1 MALRAKHCM
10 AHAIVYPGDESGYV
24 AECVNLAVVTQG
36 QTVEET
42 IQNLREAISLHLEGE
57 DIEHLCLNNIASAL
71 LWASFVLPVHTDR
84 PHVEAELLLAYLLD
98 QPRAY
103 LWAHPEAA
111 LTPQQATDYATCVQR
126 RAAGEP
132 LPYITGQIEFF
143 GLMFTVTP
151 DVLIPR
157 PETETLVE
165 AALAWLTAHSDAVA
179 VDVGTGT
186 GCIAVALA
194 VHAPSLRLYA
204 TDISP
209 AALRVARANAE
220 RHDVAERITFLEG
233 DLLMPLPEPVNLI
246 VSNPPY
252 VADNEWDALPLS
264 VRQEP
269 RLALL
274 SGADGLDA
282 IRRLLAQAQPRIVPG
297 GLILVE
303 IGERQGVAT
312 QALARAA
319 FPRAD
324 VSILS
329 DLAGK
334 DRVLEIIV
342 P

>member
-1 MALRAKHCM
+1 MDDL
-10 AHAIVYPGDESGYV
+10 
-24 AECVNLAVVTQG
+24 
-36 QTVEET
+36 
-42 IQNLREAISLHLEGE
+42 
-57 DIEHLCLNNIASAL
+57 ASAL
-71 LWASFVLPVHTDR
+71 RWASTFLAPHIDR
-84 PHVEAELLLAYLLD
+84 PQVEAELLLVHVLA

-111 LTPQQATDYATCVQR
+111 LTSQQAADYAACVQR

-143 GLMFTVTP
+143 GLMFTVMP

-165 AALAWLTAHSDAVA
+165 AALDWLEAHPDAVA
-179 VDVGTGT
+179 VDVGTGS
-186 GCIAVALA
+186 GCIAVALTIQ
-194 VHAPSLRLYA
+194 VPSLRLYA

-209 AALRVARANAE
+209 AALQMARANAE
-220 RHDVAERITFLEG
+220 RHNVAEHITFLEG
-233 DLLMPLPEPVNLI
+233 DLLMPLLEPVDLI

-252 VADNEWDALPLS
+252 VAEDEWDALPLS

-282 IRRLLAQAQPRIVPG
+282 IRQLLQQACTRLLPS
-297 GLILVE
+297 GLMLVE
-303 IGERQGVAT
+303 IGERQGKAA
-312 QALARAA
+312 QALAQAA
-319 FPRAD
+319 FPDAD
-324 VSILS
+324 VSILP

-334 DRVLEIIV
+334 DRVLKITA
-342 P
+342 

>member
-1 MALRAKHCM
+1 MLLNDLTATLRW
-10 AHAIVYPGDESGYV
+10 
-24 AECVNLAVVTQG
+24 
-36 QTVEET
+36 
-42 IQNLREAISLHLEGE
+42 
-57 DIEHLCLNNIASAL
+57 ASAQL
-71 LWASFVLPVHTDR
+71 APYIDR
-84 PHVEAELLLAYLLD
+84 PQVEAELLLVHVLA

-103 LWAHPEAA
+103 LWAHPEAI
-111 LTPQQATDYATCVQR
+111 LTPQQAADYAAWVQR

-143 GLMFTVTP
+143 ELMFTVTP

-165 AALAWLTAHSDAVA
+165 AALDWVKAHPDAVA
-179 VDVGTGT
+179 VDVGTGS

-209 AALRVARANAE
+209 AALQVARANAE
-220 RHDVAERITFLEG
+220 RHNAAERITFIEG
-233 DLLMPLPEPVNLI
+233 DLLAPLPEPVGLI

-252 VADNEWDALPLS
+252 IAENEWDALPLS
-264 VRQEP
+264 VLQEP

-282 IRRLLAQAQPRIVPG
+282 IRRLLAQAQTRLRPG
-297 GLILVE
+297 GLTLVE
-303 IGERQGVAT
+303 IGERQGKAA
-312 QALARAA
+312 QALAQAA
-319 FPRAD
+319 FPNAA
-324 VSILS
+324 VAILP

-334 DRVLEIIV
+334 DRVLKISI
-342 P
+342 

>member
-1 MALRAKHCM
+1 MDDLT
-10 AHAIVYPGDESGYV
+10 
-24 AECVNLAVVTQG
+24 AVLQ
-36 QTVEET
+36 
-42 IQNLREAISLHLEGE
+42 
-57 DIEHLCLNNIASAL
+57 
-71 LWASFVLPVHTDR
+71 WASSLLSAHTDR
-84 PHVEAELLLAYLLD
+84 PHVEAELLLAHLLH

-103 LWAHPEAA
+103 LWAHPEAT
-111 LTPQQATDYATCVQR
+111 LTPQQAADYAACVQR

-179 VDVGTGT
+179 VDVGTGS

-209 AALRVARANAE
+209 AALQMARANAE
-220 RHDVAERITFLEG
+220 RHEVAERITFLEG
-233 DLLMPLPEPVNLI
+233 DLLIPLPEPVHLI

-252 VADNEWDALPLS
+252 VADDEWDALPLS
-264 VRQEP
+264 VQQEP

-282 IRRLLAQAQPRIVPG
+282 IRRLLAQAQSRLVPG
-297 GLILVE
+297 GLMLVE

-319 FPRAD
+319 FTRAD
-324 VSILS
+324 VSILP